1 MLNVLWK
8 MLKMTND
15 IEKQVI
21 ELNKQ
26 GLSALDIA
34 AKIGWPQNE
43 YSRKKIGKI
52 LKSIK
57 LDTIVA
63 EQKDFLTLDQMS
75 RDQRFEYL
83 KNNVTKTPRA
93 KLVFNSFT
101 TAEQEFF
108 LDEYLKI
115 LRATDSISEPEEQSL
130 FSACVEYVLAFRA
143 LDLKAIEE
151 KCYAETQAGKW
162 KQGDIRFRAFA
173 DDKFTKQYQQ
183 HLENHRKLI
192 TDLKMSR
199 SQRLDKIKNEK
210 RTLIDL
216 AVELSSKSA
225 QTLATDD
232 IIRLSRL
239 TDEELQKML
248 DNGYVL
254 GVFGVEKGI

>member
-1 MLNVLWK
+1 MPKIAEDTIKEVIQLNQ
-8 MLKMTND
+8 TG
-15 IEKQVI
+15 I
-21 ELNKQ
+21 
-26 GLSALDIA
+26 SALDIA
-34 AKIGWPQNE
+34 EKIGWPRNE

-52 LKSIK
+52 LKG
-57 LDTIVA
+57 VA
-63 EQKDFLTLDQMS
+63 PTQAIQKSQELELTLDQMT

-83 KNNVTKTPRA
+83 KENVTKTPRA
-93 KLVFNSFT
+93 RLVFNTFT
-101 TAEQEFF
+101 AAEKEFF

-143 LDLKAIEE
+143 LDLKSIEE

-162 KQGDIRFRAFA
+162 KQGDIRFRAFV
-173 DDKFTKQYQQ
+173 DDKFAKQYQQ
-183 HLENHRKLI
+183 HLETYRKLV

-210 RTLIDL
+210 RTLVDL

-225 QTLATDD
+225 QTIATDD

-239 TDEELQKML
+239 TDEELKKMI
-248 DNGYVL
+248 DNGYVM
-254 GVFGVEKGI
+254 GIFEEKGI